1 MALKLNLLPLPPNAP
16 ELSAL
21 WPISIMHMYRF
32 QGEMVIQVG
41 YMHSHADFSVRNPW
55 HDSIRFR
62 IFFSWS

>member
-21 WPISIMHMYRF
+21 WPISVMHMDRF

-41 YMHSHADFSVRNPW
+41 
-55 HDSIRFR
+55 
-62 IFFSWS
+62 